1 MAPIG
6 NSSHIE
12 VYLQLWSF
20 VFYYMS
26 LYSVVNTIILYLAL
40 SGTGP

>member
-6 NSSHIE
+6 NSSHLK
-12 VYLQLWSF
+12 VYLQLCSF
-20 VFYYMS
+20 VLYYKS